1 MRHARRLL
9 LGTYFLT
16 QQYFGISLAVSNSKR
31 ITYINKTHYFFH
43 KSIFEISRFPINN
56 RLSYLALAFGKGLP
70 VYFSSLAG

>member
-1 MRHARRLL
+1 LL
-9 LGTYFLT
+9 HETYFLT
-16 QQYFGISLAVSNSKR
+16 QQFFGIVLTVLNSKQ
-31 ITYINKTHYFFH
+31 ITHINKTHYFFH